1 LDAPTLGGSTGYG
14 GSRSRLSSRLGVL
27 DLDGGGVILLMSRL
41 ITGLLEY
48 SDAVADDKLVVAGL
62 NVAADDE

>member
-1 LDAPTLGGSTGYG
+1 
-14 GSRSRLSSRLGVL
+14 
-27 DLDGGGVILLMSRL
+27 MSRL